1 MKTTLKILA
10 LLLGFGAAC
19 VAFAGLVGLD
29 SFSAFFTSG
38 APIAVYSMAGL
49 MLIGVTD
56 SPRRPRSL
64 LAPVAT
70 ASTAPDRS
78 VAAYGLGRRT
88 RLAA

>member
-1 MKTTLKILA
+1 
-10 LLLGFGAAC
+10 
-19 VAFAGLVGLD
+19 
-29 SFSAFFTSG
+29 
-38 APIAVYSMAGL
+38 MAGL

-88 RLAA
+88 RLAV